1 MRRLAAVFAI
11 LLLFLQPNSVDTTS
25 RGLIGLFGDV
35 SGAGTSIQPANAAS
49 PPAPPLPSVSLQS
62 IFFAPPPLAGLD
74 PHKITTLIATG
85 DVIPAR
91 SVNYEMY
98 IRN

>member
-1 MRRLAAVFAI
+1 MRRLAAIFAI

-25 RGLIGLFGDV
+25 RGLIGLFGD
-35 SGAGTSIQPANAAS
+35 SGSTGTTIQPADAAS
-49 PPAPPLPSVSLQS
+49 PPTPPLPGVTVQSV
-62 IFFAPPPLAGLD
+62 FFGKPSPTGLD
-74 PHKITTLIATG
+74 PRKITTLIATG